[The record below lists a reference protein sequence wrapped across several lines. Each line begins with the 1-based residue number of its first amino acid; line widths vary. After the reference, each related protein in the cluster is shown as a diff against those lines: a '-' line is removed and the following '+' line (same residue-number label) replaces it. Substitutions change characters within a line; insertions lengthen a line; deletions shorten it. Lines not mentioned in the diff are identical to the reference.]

1 MKRQVLLLTE
11 ESGVGGVQTTLSL
24 LTTAL
29 AARGW
34 QVRRLSVR
42 QGRPSLWVCWQAAR
56 QAQVLVA
63 SNTFWP
69 AYWAVALGW
78 LSGRPSVV
86 WVHGPLHEVLRQA
99 GASRPKTRWLQTV
112 YRLASQVV
120 CASQTSLNSFKR
132 VMGQLGHVRKPD
144 AGDACGAWDGDQAV
158 CVIRNPAV
166 LPGNHEDPPA
176 HDAAPATSHAP
187 TLVTECAT
195 ARSQPPNSGV
205 SDPVIPL
212 GFVGRLSPEKQPLQ
226 LIAMLQHLPAAY
238 QLHVVGDGEL
248 MGAMQSAGQTLLAQ
262 GRLHLHGQHTVRAQT
277 YRAWRATVLC
287 SLYEGYP
294 MTALESLACGVPC
307 VSTPIPA
314 LQEMLGPHAPLWLA
328 HNHSALALAD
338 AVQAC
343 LAQSPEALQAQL
355 QAAVAAHGWEAFAQD
370 WDRLLSRLVQR
381 GTGQCAGPD
390 TPADTPSGPHDAHD
404 PKAKP

>member
-29 AARGW
+29 LARGW
-34 QVRRLSVR
+34 QVTRLSVR
-42 QGRPSLWVCWQAAR
+42 QGRPSLWACWQAAR

-63 SNTFWP
+63 SNNFWP

-78 LSGRPSVV
+78 LSGRPRVV
-86 WVHGPLHEVLRQA
+86 WVHGPLHEVLQQA
-99 GASRPKTRWLQTV
+99 GASRRKTRWLQTV

-120 CASQTSLNSFKR
+120 CASQTSLNSFRR
-132 VMGQLGHVRKPD
+132 VIDEVGERIRSD
-144 AGDACGAWDGDQAV
+144 RRDACSAYEGIQAV

-166 LPGNHEDPPA
+166 LPGTSADRTA
-176 HDAAPATSHAP
+176 ADAANAPSIATELNAARGQAP
-187 TLVTECAT
+187 DRT
-195 ARSQPPNSGV
+195 ASQN
-205 SDPVIPL
+205 VIPL

-226 LIAMLQHLPAAY
+226 LIAMLKQLPETY

-248 MGAMQSAGQTLLAQ
+248 MGAMQSAGRALIAQ
-262 GRLHLHGQHTVRAQT
+262 GRLHLHGQQNVSAQT
-277 YRAWRATVLC
+277 YRAWCATVLC

-314 LQEMLGPHAPLWLA
+314 MQEMLEPHAPGWLA
-328 HNHSALALAD
+328 HDHSPSALAD

-343 LAQSPEALQAQL
+343 LAQTPEALQAAL
-355 QAAVAAHGWEAFAQD
+355 QATVAAHGVETFAQA
-370 WDRLLSRLVQR
+370 WDQVLSRLTQC
-381 GTGQCAGPD
+381 GWGQG
-390 TPADTPSGPHDAHD
+390 ADLAMRDAQD

>member
-11 ESGVGGVQTTLSL
+11 ESGVGGVQTTLNL

-34 QVRRLSVR
+34 QVTRLSVR
-42 QGRPSLWVCWQAAR
+42 QGRPSLWACWQAAR

-63 SNTFWP
+63 SNNFWP

-99 GASRPKTRWLQTV
+99 WASRRKTRWLQTV

-120 CASQTSLNSFKR
+120 CASQTSLDSFRR
-132 VMGQLGHVRKPD
+132 VMGQVGSPD
-144 AGDACGAWDGDQAV
+144 AGDSCGASDGDQAV

-166 LPGNHEDPPA
+166 MPGTHLDTPA
-176 HDAAPATSHAP
+176 TDAEPATTHAPAP
-187 TLVTECAT
+187 VTECAT
-195 ARSQPPNSGV
+195 ARSQPPQSGV

-248 MGAMQSAGQTLLAQ
+248 MGAMQSAGQTCLAQ

-328 HNHSALALAD
+328 HDHSALALAD

-355 QAAVAAHGWEAFAQD
+355 QATLAAHGLEAFAQD

-381 GTGQCAGPD
+381 GGGQGAGPD
-390 TPADTPSGPHDAHD
+390 PRDAHD